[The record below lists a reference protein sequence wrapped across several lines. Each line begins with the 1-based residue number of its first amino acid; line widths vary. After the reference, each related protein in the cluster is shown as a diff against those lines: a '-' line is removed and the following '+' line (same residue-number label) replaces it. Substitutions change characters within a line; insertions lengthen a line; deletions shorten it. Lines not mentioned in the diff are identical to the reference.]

1 MENTIEN
8 LMQEF
13 KNSPSDVYKK
23 FFSANKSFFASD
35 PENRKVHKQTDD
47 SFAFDKCPGEVF
59 KLSSPQ
65 FCTAF
70 YQVINGEGKEKY
82 NINTLHSSSLLGL
95 LCFYKVSEKSPLELN
110 LEFDNKPIHF
120 RFNAVKFEKTNRV
133 FSPSVG
139 KSSIDIALY
148 GENDDGKP
156 VVLYLESKF
165 TEYLKCGVSK
175 SRDKKEQYKGFFETL
190 KNSGCDINYEYKDGK
205 LILSG
210 DHYCEGIKQMVSHF
224 IGAVRSEDDK
234 DRNIYLAPILFNF
247 DKDFSKNPFE
257 NYCRIYKYLA
267 NKLNEL
273 KDKPDILLDCFSD
286 YSKVKKEDLKNTKNL
301 FISNKVL
308 TYQELFS
315 GDNNFLDDVVKNYY
329 FL

>member
-1 MENTIEN
+1 MNKDI
-8 LMQEF
+8 LY
-13 KNSPSDVYKK
+13 NSSNPVYSK
-23 FFSANKSFFASD
+23 FFSERKFFDEYEEELNKKGNASF
-35 PENRKVHKQTDD
+35 
-47 SFAFDKCPGEVF
+47 SFQKCPGEVF
-59 KLSSPQ
+59 KLFSTQ

-70 YQVINGEGKEKY
+70 HQVINGEGKEKY
-82 NINTLHSSSLLGL
+82 KINTLHSSSLLGL
-95 LCFYKVSEKSPLELN
+95 LCFYKVSEKSPLELD
-110 LEFDNKPIHF
+110 LKFDNKPIHF

-148 GENDDGKP
+148 GENNYGQP

-165 TEYLKCGVSK
+165 TEYLECGISK
-175 SRDKKEQYKGFFETL
+175 SSDKKEQYKGFFETL

-210 DHYCEGIKQMVSHF
+210 NHYCEGIKQMVSHF

-247 DKDFSKNPFE
+247 DKDFSNESF
-257 NYCRIYKYLA
+257 NDYCTIYGHLA
-267 NKLNEL
+267 KGLNKLKGRPDEL
-273 KDKPDILLDCFSD
+273 LRCFNG

-308 TYQELFS
+308 TYQELFPKN
-315 GDNNFLDDVVKNYY
+315 NNFLDDVVKKYY

>member
-1 MENTIEN
+1 MDKAFFSKSSN
-8 LMQEF
+8 
-13 KNSPSDVYKK
+13 PVYSK
-23 FFSANKSFFASD
+23 FFSERKFFDDYNEGLDKKDNASF
-35 PENRKVHKQTDD
+35 
-47 SFAFDKCPGEVF
+47 SFQKCPGEVF
-59 KLSSPQ
+59 SLSSPQ

-70 YQVINGEGKEKY
+70 HQVINGEGKEKY
-82 NINTLHSSSLLGL
+82 KINTLHSSSLLGL
-95 LCFYKVSEKSPLELN
+95 LCFYKVSEKNPLELE
-110 LEFDNKPIHF
+110 LEFDNNRIHF

-148 GENDDGKP
+148 GEDNQSQP
-156 VVLYLESKF
+156 SVLYLESKF
-165 TEYLKCGVSK
+165 TEYLEFGNSK
-175 SRDKKEQYKGFFETL
+175 SSDKKSQYQGFFDTL
-190 KNSGCDINYEYKDGK
+190 NKNSELDIVHKYENSK

-210 DHYCEGIKQMVSHF
+210 NHYCEGIKQMVSHF

-247 DKDFSKNPFE
+247 NKDFSNESF
-257 NYCRIYKYLA
+257 NDYCTIYGYLA
-267 NKLNEL
+267 EGLNKL
-273 KDKPDILLDCFSD
+273 KGKPDELLRCFND

-308 TYQELFS
+308 TYQELFPKN
-315 GDNNFLDDVVKNYY
+315 NNFLDDVVKKYY

>member
-1 MENTIEN
+1 MDKAFFSKSSN
-8 LMQEF
+8 
-13 KNSPSDVYKK
+13 PVYSK
-23 FFSANKSFFASD
+23 FFSERKFFDDYNEGLDKKDNASF
-35 PENRKVHKQTDD
+35 
-47 SFAFDKCPGEVF
+47 SFQKCPGEVF
-59 KLSSPQ
+59 SLSSPQ

-70 YQVINGEGKEKY
+70 HQVINGEGKEKY
-82 NINTLHSSSLLGL
+82 KINTLHSSSLLGL
-95 LCFYKVSEKSPLELN
+95 LCFYKVSEKNPLELE
-110 LEFDNKPIHF
+110 LEFDTNRIHF

-148 GENDDGKP
+148 GEDNQSQP
-156 VVLYLESKF
+156 SVLYLESKF
-165 TEYLKCGVSK
+165 TEYLEFGNSK
-175 SRDKKEQYKGFFETL
+175 SSDKKSQYQGFFNTL
-190 KNSGCDINYEYKDGK
+190 NKNSELDIVHKYENSK

-210 DHYCEGIKQMVSHF
+210 NHYCEGIKQMVSHF

-247 DKDFSKNPFE
+247 NKDFSNESF
-257 NYCRIYKYLA
+257 NDYCTIYGHLA
-267 NKLNEL
+267 EGLNKLKGRPDEL
-273 KDKPDILLDCFSD
+273 LRCFND

-308 TYQELFS
+308 TYQELFPKN
-315 GDNNFLDDVVKNYY
+315 NNFLDDVVKKYY